1 MRKASTKS
9 TQYSDI
15 PQRHST
21 GAEIRHW
28 VNVDAPETLM
38 KMQLQHSHYW
48 GLSKCSVVADMTC
61 KGLWWKCHEGLSA
74 LVYLLNWQRSGTNE
88 ESCLLLPDNK
98 SRKQY
103 LIDALRTFH
112 FHALKNITIPCRAH
126 DSIKTYKTYTSL
138 PPSLLL
144 FPFLS
149 LQTIKH
155 TCIALSIFSVAA
167 SSVQASNN
175 TVSADKRPHHA
186 EFTSCSWIF
195 LSPSVGL
202 YWSISPVN
210 SYCK

>member
-112 FHALKNITIPCRAH
+112 FHALKNITIPCKEPMTVLKL
-126 DSIKTYKTYTSL
+126 IKHILLSL
-138 PPSLLL
+138 PPFFSFL
-144 FPFLS
+144 FYHFRQL
-149 LQTIKH
+149 
-155 TCIALSIFSVAA
+155 
-167 SSVQASNN
+167 N
-175 TVSADKRPHHA
+175 TPA
-186 EFTSCSWIF
+186 
-195 LSPSVGL
+195 
-202 YWSISPVN
+202 
-210 SYCK
+210 